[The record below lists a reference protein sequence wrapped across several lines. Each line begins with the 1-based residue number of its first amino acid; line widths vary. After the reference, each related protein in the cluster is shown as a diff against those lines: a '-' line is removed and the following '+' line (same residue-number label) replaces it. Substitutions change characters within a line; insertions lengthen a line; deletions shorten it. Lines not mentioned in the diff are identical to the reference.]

1 MKWLTAGGVSMR
13 LETARLVIRSFEAH
27 DADPWIA
34 LVNDPEVGRFTPPS
48 PPATLETFQGA
59 LARRQ
64 TMERERGYA
73 MWAVDDKVT
82 DSFIGQCGL
91 YPAEG
96 KGPEVELAYHYTPAS
111 WGHGYATEAAIA
123 VLTYAFGSV
132 GLDQV
137 IALMMPENVGS

>member
-1 MKWLTAGGVSMR
+1 MR

-27 DADPWIA
+27 DADSWIA
-34 LVNDPEVGRFTPPS
+34 LVNDPEVGWFTPPS

-73 MWAVDDKVT
+73 MWAVDVKGT

-91 YPAEG
+91 YPAES
-96 KGPEVELAYHYTPAS
+96 KGPEVELAYHYAPAS
-111 WGHGYATEAAIA
+111 WGHGLLRSPGPAQVCRRPRMVERAAVGAAVGVGREAHS
-123 VLTYAFGSV
+123 VAFRTQ
-132 GLDQV
+132 L
-137 IALMMPENVGS
+137 

>member
-1 MKWLTAGGVSMR
+1 MR

-34 LVNDPEVGRFTPPS
+34 LVNDSEVGRFTPPS
-48 PPATLETFQGA
+48 PPATLETFHGA

-73 MWAVDDKVT
+73 MWAVDLKGT

-96 KGPEVELAYHYTPAS
+96 KGPEVEPRLSLCASDLGATATLRKPLLPYSHTLLA
-111 WGHGYATEAAIA
+111 
-123 VLTYAFGSV
+123 
-132 GLDQV
+132 
-137 IALMMPENVGS
+137 ALGWTRSSRW